1 MVGHLELQQ
10 EVHRI
15 LRGIVAVVA
24 GKQLHLLQVGL
35 HTEFFDVLGSNPHNE
50 LKIGANVGAEKGLEA
65 QQTTLGREVAEAGD
79 EELGFDGM
87 GLNNASVTQRMMPSI
102 SVQCSSRERR
112 SFLAQKGK
120 KSRNGYPFG
129 F

>member
-24 GKQLHLLQVGL
+24 GKQLHHLLQDGL

-50 LKIGANVGAEKGLEA
+50 LKIGANVGAEKGLDA

-87 GLNNASVTQRMMPSI
+87 GLKNAFVTQPGDS
-102 SVQCSSRERR
+102 
-112 SFLAQKGK
+112 A
-120 KSRNGYPFG
+120 
-129 F
+129 